1 MGKIMRAHNRIIQR
15 SLIMSMRIHST
26 HIRVHAAVRAWRT
39 FQFNVYFSDT
49 SRSRNSPLIDE
60 SIWLMRTVICHQRCN
75 TTVVRVNV
83 VAYVERIYSKSS
95 HVFVV
100 IFKVRR
106 PRLLG
111 LQIKR
116 LYACTVSRMFPHFV
130 FFQYNSKNQQQQI
143 SLIFS
148 VCMNPEKISHWQN
161 IGLWA

>member
-1 MGKIMRAHNRIIQR
+1 MRWL
-15 SLIMSMRIHST
+15 SIMSMRIHST

-83 VAYVERIYSKSS
+83 VAQHSPVTCLLLFSRYVG
-95 HVFVV
+95 
-100 IFKVRR
+100 
-106 PRLLG
+106 LLG

-116 LYACTVSRMFPHFV
+116 LYACTVSRMFPHF
-130 FFQYNSKNQQQQI
+130 FQYNSVKKSATADIINFFGVYESWENFALAKYRPVGVHLFTSTAYIKCIHQ
-143 SLIFS
+143 
-148 VCMNPEKISHWQN
+148 
-161 IGLWA
+161 

>member
-1 MGKIMRAHNRIIQR
+1 MRKIMRAHNRIIQR

-106 PRLLG
+106 PTWSANKTPVCMHC
-111 LQIKR
+111 LQNVPPF
-116 LYACTVSRMFPHFV
+116 C
-130 FFQYNSKNQQQQI
+130 FFFSITQNQQQQI
-143 SLIFS
+143 SLIFL